1 MFSGGLQSIGSQ
13 KVKHNWSDW
22 EHSTVYN
29 KIILE
34 INYVKVSIN
43 TTNSWK
49 LYNTLLSKYLAKKKK
64 KSSMNWMRIK
74 AQHIKICEMLP
85 KKYSKV

>member
-64 KSSMNWMRIK
+64 KK
-74 AQHIKICEMLP
+74 
-85 KKYSKV
+85 KKYELNENKSTTYQNMWDAAKEVQ